1 VPRATVQGPAT
12 ARAINAIR
20 TTAGAVLSPDQIER
34 LESQGTRERLQNEL
48 TKQLVTA
55 GRFGENGALQLSLE
69 ITEFRL
75 RTESGVRWVG
85 AMAGP
90 DVLGVKVRVAKNGVE
105 VDTFETGVSTT
116 VGTSWQYA
124 YEVIRLER
132 MIAELSRRIIAKLGP
147 P

>member
-85 AMAGP
+85 AMAGS